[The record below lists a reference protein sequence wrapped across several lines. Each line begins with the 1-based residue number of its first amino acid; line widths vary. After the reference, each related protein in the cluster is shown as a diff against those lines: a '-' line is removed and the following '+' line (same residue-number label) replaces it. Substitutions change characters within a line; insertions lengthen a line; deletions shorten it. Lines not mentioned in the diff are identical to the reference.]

1 MKLPEQLFEDYRK
14 ARRKAVDWGFRPA
27 LVAAIAAVVA
37 TNKDFIFGIF
47 SPNPTWIFSWVA
59 ILEFAVIAAL
69 LVALMVGGLALLYYQ
84 LD

>member
-1 MKLPEQLFEDYRK
+1 MKLPEQLSEDYRR
-14 ARRKAVDWGFRPA
+14 ARQKAVDWGFRPA

-37 TNKDFIFGIF
+37 TDRNLIFGIF
-47 SPNPTWIFSWVA
+47 TPNPTWVFSWVA
-59 ILEFAVIAAL
+59 ILEFAVMAAL